1 VQVGLGGRLETIL
14 ASLEWPK
21 QFQASK
27 PTKIFGKR
35 DSSIGPL
42 RDHQGFHCA
51 VCLGTASTSA
61 ASLQDCSE
69 ILRNL
74 DHLSALHRGGTCAPI
89 DLHAVIKDYL
99 DSFVAVNGDEFWV
112 PKCHIT
118 LHLNEFLRHHGT
130 LLSCFAHDRKQ
141 RFVKRFGNPVNNV
154 IQSFEKSILSDIIHA
169 QVREFGE
176 EAVGLGLS
184 LFKDKKVAKGKM
196 DWRSDMLGSSDCFTS
211 IRAQGPGG
219 HLVQKDDVVEYLEGD
234 GPPSVG
240 QVMYHVRHGSTLL
253 NVLCPWDRV
262 HDTMFKVKHDPAVIL
277 LSYVVQCLDMS
288 CPCSR
293 ALLAL

>member
-1 VQVGLGGRLETIL
+1 M
-14 ASLEWPK
+14 
-21 QFQASK
+21 
-27 PTKIFGKR
+27 
-35 DSSIGPL
+35 
-42 RDHQGFHCA
+42 
-51 VCLGTASTSA
+51 
-61 ASLQDCSE
+61 QDCSE

-74 DHLSALHRGGTCAPI
+74 DHLSALNRGGTCAPI

-184 LFKDKKVAKGKM
+184 LFKDKKVAKGKV

-262 HDTMFKVKHDPAVIL
+262 RDTMFKVKHDPAVIL
-277 LSYVVQCLDMS
+277 LSYVVPWICHVPAHEHYWPSKRDLNNMAVSNHS
-288 CPCSR
+288 CIFQHGISKLIGGNKMYTQRNFSAMRPPFV
-293 ALLAL
+293 